1 MENFSPP
8 PFMGMRPRVFCRVGL
23 GRGRGEACREG
34 LEQMF
39 APGPSPCAQGPGSSC
54 CHAGRGQQLLP
65 GRLLGTSPLTA
76 PFQRDD
82 AAKKHLH
89 FGDAEGRGPVWGPVT
104 LVHMGDSSL
113 AVPALL
119 LPSLGQASLPRT
131 PSALTLGVPVPL
143 VPCLGRRH

>member
-1 MENFSPP
+1 M
-8 PFMGMRPRVFCRVGL
+8 
-23 GRGRGEACREG
+23 
-34 LEQMF
+34 
-39 APGPSPCAQGPGSSC
+39 
-54 CHAGRGQQLLP
+54 
-65 GRLLGTSPLTA
+65 
-76 PFQRDD
+76 
-82 AAKKHLH
+82 
-89 FGDAEGRGPVWGPVT
+89 WGPVT